1 MHRRT
6 LPAAAIA
13 AAALIADRPARAEPE
28 TAVSLASWG
37 SFHVGGSVEF
47 AELVRRAGG
56 SVDVVDL
63 PERGIRGNSHMMMMD
78 HNNLEVAGL
87 IQDWL
92 TAKGLWA

>member
-13 AAALIADRPARAEPE
+13 AAALI
-28 TAVSLASWG
+28 
-37 SFHVGGSVEF
+37 
-47 AELVRRAGG
+47 
-56 SVDVVDL
+56 VDL
-63 PERGIRGNSHMMMMD
+63 PERGIRGNSHMMMD